1 MTTGR
6 LVLERVLILFGY
18 TGMDGRPDEVRDA
31 ALFKKGEAAV
41 RQIYDELRR
50 IDRMGGDSP
59 LESMEQELVLSPAA
73 IRDVMPYGVAMLLA
87 QNEGDGDCQTLFSAL
102 YSRKRSSVPQRKR
115 SVSDVLPKGG
125 Y

>member
-1 MTTGR
+1 MRTGR
-6 LVLERVLILFGY
+6 QVLERALILLGY

-73 IRDVMPYGVAMLLA
+73 IRNVMPYGVAMLLA

>member
-1 MTTGR
+1 MRTGR
-6 LVLERVLILFGY
+6 QVLERALILLGY

-73 IRDVMPYGVAMLLA
+73 IRDVMPYGGNAA
-87 QNEGDGDCQTLFSAL
+87 GA
-102 YSRKRSSVPQRKR
+102 KRGGRG
-115 SVSDVLPKGG
+115 LPDAVFGPLQP
-125 Y
+125 